1 MSRTPNI
8 HEDCYMADAGL
19 PRILAFSGSA
29 RKESLNQRLVT
40 AAADLA
46 AERGARVTVINL
58 RDYSMPLF
66 NQDEE
71 AEHGQPDSVREL
83 KALFVEHDALL
94 LASPE
99 YNGLITPLLKNTLDW
114 LSRKAGDEPSMVA
127 YRGKT
132 AALLAA
138 SFGRLG
144 GLRGLVHARALL
156 TNLGVHTV
164 PRQAAIGS
172 AGEAFDDTGQLVRE
186 ADVALAQSVVDAL
199 LATRVTMADR

>member
-1 MSRTPNI
+1 
-8 HEDCYMADAGL
+8 MAATQT

-29 RKESLNQRLVT
+29 RKASLNQRLV
-40 AAADLA
+40 AAGADIA
-46 AERGARVTVINL
+46 RERGADVTLINL
-58 RDYSMPLF
+58 RDFPMPIF

-71 AEHGQPDSVREL
+71 AAHGQPDSVREL

-99 YNGLITPLLKNTLDW
+99 YNGLITPLFKNTLDW

-138 SFGRLG
+138 SFGGFG

-164 PRQAAIGS
+164 PRQAAIGR
-172 AGEAFDDTGQLVRE
+172 AGDAFDEDGKLVRE
-186 ADVALAQSVVDAL
+186 ADLALVGSVVDAL
-199 LATRVTMADR
+199 LDTRIYPQDG

>member
-1 MSRTPNI
+1 
-8 HEDCYMADAGL
+8 MAETGL

-29 RKESLNQRLVT
+29 RKASINQRLV
-40 AAADLA
+40 AAAAGLA
-46 AERGARVTVINL
+46 EQRGAAVTLINL
-58 RDYSMPLF
+58 RDYPMPLF
-66 NQDEE
+66 NQDDE
-71 AEHGQPDSVREL
+71 AANGQPDSVREL

-99 YNGLITPLLKNTLDW
+99 YNGLITPLFKNTLDW
-114 LSRKAGDEPSMVA
+114 LSRKAGDEPAMVA

-138 SFGRLG
+138 SFGRFG

-156 TNLGVHTV
+156 TNLGVFTV

-172 AGEAFDDTGQLVRE
+172 ARAAFDEEGQLARDD
-186 ADVALAQSVVDAL
+186 DVTLVQSVVDAL
-199 LATRVTMADR
+199 LATRVAPADR

>member
-1 MSRTPNI
+1 
-8 HEDCYMADAGL
+8 
-19 PRILAFSGSA
+19 
-29 RKESLNQRLVT
+29 
-40 AAADLA
+40 
-46 AERGARVTVINL
+46 VINL
-58 RDYSMPLF
+58 CDYPIPLF

-71 AEHGQPDSVREL
+71 AANGQPESVREL

-99 YNGLITPLLKNTLDW
+99 YNGLITPLFKNTLDW

-138 SFGRLG
+138 SFGRFG

-156 TNLGVHTV
+156 TNLGVLTV
-164 PRQAAIGS
+164 SQQAAIGN
-172 AGEAFDDTGQLVRE
+172 AGEAFDDAGQLARE
-186 ADVALAQSVVDAL
+186 ADVALVQSVVDAL
-199 LATRVTMADR
+199 LATRVTTVNR